1 MWTLVWLFA
10 IAVVGTAVIWIGS
23 DWLEEASN
31 RLAAYYGL
39 PAIVQGAIVAAAGS
53 SFPEL
58 ASVILS
64 TLRHGAFEL
73 GIATVVGSA
82 LFNILVIP
90 GAVALAKQ
98 EPLQASP
105 LLVYK
110 EIQFYLVALLALVI
124 AFALGAIYYPV
135 ENGTLG
141 GQLTIELALALL
153 GLYALYVFLQYL
165 ETQEHDADSPPGIQP
180 LRQWGLLV
188 GGLLTI
194 FVGVEGLIYAT
205 LGFGDYFGTSAFLWG
220 VVIIAAGTSLP
231 DAFISLRAA
240 SNQQDAVS
248 LANVFGS
255 NIFDLLVVLP
265 IGVLLG
271 GAVAVNLDQ
280 TIVMMA
286 VLMLA
291 TVLVLTLART
301 DFEITRPEALSL
313 LGFYALFVVWVLLES
328 VGVASLIS

>member
-10 IAVVGTAVIWIGS
+10 VAVVGTAVIWIGS

-90 GAVALAKQ
+90 GAVALAKHK
-98 EPLQASP
+98 PLQASP
-105 LLVYK
+105 MLVYK

-135 ENGTLG
+135 ENGALG
-141 GQLTIELALALL
+141 GQFTIELALALL

-165 ETQEHDADSPPGIQP
+165 EAQEYDADIPPGIQP

-205 LGFGDYFGTSAFLWG
+205 IEFGEYFGTSAFLWG

-240 SNQQDAVS
+240 NNQQDAVS

-265 IGVLLG
+265 VGVLLG

-301 DFEITRPEALSL
+301 DFEITNPEALSL

-328 VGVASLIS
+328 VGAVSLL